1 MGKQIVYEKRPNG
14 PRSAKIAWSDF
25 TQRYGQEPCSMR
37 LDSQTREW
45 VASYENDGSAVERRL
60 AAESA
65 A

>member
-1 MGKQIVYEKRPNG
+1 MGKQIIYEKRPNG

-25 TQRYGQEPCSMR
+25 TKLHGKEPLSMR

-45 VASYENDGSAVERRL
+45 VAIYENAGSVVERRK
-60 AAESA
+60 AADEA